1 MENFD
6 LWQEVWHVLLVL
18 GLAWIGGCTALAWC
32 AVRDL
37 IRQSKKAETL
47 TGEHPAAA
55 LFRDNSRDP
64 DYGLCNVLEDDHV
77 YESMRHDSVVQA
89 ALAHPIPIRTNSH
102 SHSHTPYHPTPRMA
116 RFHYASTSMAPTEA
130 DPSMSCPILA
140 CSEAQ
145 HWK

>member
-1 MENFD
+1 MENFS
-6 LWQEVWHVLLVL
+6 LSQEVWHVLLVL
-18 GLAWIGGCTALAWC
+18 GLAWIGGCAALALC

-55 LFRDNSRDP
+55 RQAWDCRRDP
-64 DYGLCNVLEDDHV
+64 DYGLGDVTEDDYV

-89 ALAHPIPIRTNSH
+89 ALAHPIPIRTNL
-102 SHSHTPYHPTPRMA
+102 HSHTPYHPTPRIA

-130 DPSMSCPILA
+130 APSRSCPILA

-145 HWK
+145 DWK